1 MEKNKKRAERR
12 THKERKRHKLERM
25 IEHRYSDPSMRWNGF
40 DQWKEEFI
48 RKHADNPACCS
59 CYSVVILVN
68 ILMNQLYKRKKFVN
82 VKDFVNKVDYIRLT
96 GRECPVNISK
106 LHDEYRGQYNNT
118 SNIRRYTNG

>member
-48 RKHADNPACCS
+48 RKHADNPAFCS
-59 CYSVVILVN
+59 CYSCGN
-68 ILMNQLYKRKKFVN
+68 PRKHFNEPTIQEK
-82 VKDFVNKVDYIRLT
+82 KICQ
-96 GRECPVNISK
+96 RERFC
-106 LHDEYRGQYNNT
+106 E
-118 SNIRRYTNG
+118 